1 MDHRFEIGLIR
12 VITCDAPDLGA
23 HGRLL
28 EAAYPFLSVES
39 RCIPD
44 QPEGIHSHEMELAA
58 VPKIVDLARE
68 AFASK
73 DAILVSCA
81 EDPGA
86 PEVRAALPRT
96 PAIGAGEAACAMALR
111 YGRRVGVL
119 GITDV
124 APKAYIRMLGEPL
137 FDENGSRIA
146 DEDATQTAGHG
157 CQIANIRPHGV
168 HSTLDLQ
175 TPEGR
180 TACIEG
186 ARLLRRLGSD
196 VIALGCT
203 GMATIGIARELED
216 ATRLPVIDPVLAMGA
231 FAAFE
236 AAKKSSKR
244 KPHRNWINDEELG
257 ESSTIGILSI
267 LLRNIRVHPRE
278 HKSSILPSREVD
290 YRLTRALNSQY
301 CFFAFPALLQMQN
314 PQLANCSHFAY
325 QRRGVQYSPFAQ
337 LSCI

>member
-1 MDHRFEIGLIR
+1 MAIASFAERREIIADKFDAREGGPAMNHRFKLGLIR
-12 VITCDAPDLGA
+12 VITCDEPGLGA

-39 RCIPD
+39 RCIPG

-86 PEVRAALPRT
+86 PEIRAALPRT
-96 PAIGAGEAACAMALR
+96 PVIGAGEAACAMALR

-137 FDENGSRIA
+137 FDENGARIA
-146 DEDATQTAGHG
+146 DEDTTQTAGNG
-157 CQIANIRPHGV
+157 CLIANIRPHGV

-175 TPEGR
+175 TSEGR

-186 ARLLRRLGSD
+186 ARLLRRLGSE

-216 ATRLPVIDPVLAMGA
+216 TTGLPVVDPVLAMGA

-244 KPHRNWINDEELG
+244 KPHRN
-257 ESSTIGILSI
+257 
-267 LLRNIRVHPRE
+267 
-278 HKSSILPSREVD
+278 
-290 YRLTRALNSQY
+290 
-301 CFFAFPALLQMQN
+301 
-314 PQLANCSHFAY
+314 
-325 QRRGVQYSPFAQ
+325 
-337 LSCI
+337 